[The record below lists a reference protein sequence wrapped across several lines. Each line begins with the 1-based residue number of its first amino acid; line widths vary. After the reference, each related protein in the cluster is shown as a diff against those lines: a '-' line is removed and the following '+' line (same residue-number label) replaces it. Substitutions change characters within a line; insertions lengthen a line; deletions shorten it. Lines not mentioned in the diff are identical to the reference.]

1 MAASNDAAAAVQG
14 GHPTMSSVSGLT
26 QTQPFLFDHVHCCV
40 CYLDYHPTAARQAQ
54 TATGLRSASTSL
66 PFYVTECAH
75 ILCRNDFQHAAQGH
89 ADATSLATC
98 PVCRATGVNVTPLD
112 EDNFQH
118 AHMSRLIDFLKAQ
131 SLKQK
136 QVLQRASH
144 ELTAAKELRAELEG
158 VKRENALLKE
168 RLKEAEDG
176 RGRPPTFRF
185 QLGQRQEGD
194 YAFQSASVASVD
206 RPYSRSVVGTAAGS
220 SGQATGTLRR
230 PAPQKETGSH
240 RSGGPPR
247 SYGTSSSAVRAM
259 PTMPAPVLPSSS
271 SRSHRDVDAV
281 SVRSDTTALRPHA
294 SSHRQAF
301 RPSTLSREPVP
312 GAAGPATSAATQEFR
327 PFSARDP
334 AQVRGYRRSD
344 L

>member
-75 ILCRNDFQHAAQGH
+75 ILCRNDFQHEGAV
-89 ADATSLATC
+89 ADRISFAPFSFRFL
-98 PVCRATGVNVTPLD
+98 PI
-112 EDNFQH
+112 
-118 AHMSRLIDFLKAQ
+118 SFLKAQ